1 LCEAIRIRIRYDFQ
15 DENKETRRE
24 RNARFGKESPELI
37 ITAQWQYLWD
47 WYEALSAGVGRA
59 VDGVCNPI
67 PWSEF
72 LAWSSVSGVV
82 VHPSEYAILR
92 AMDAVFCEEM
102 NKEFSD
108 YRARLDAKT
117 RPDAEK

>member
-1 LCEAIRIRIRYDFQ
+1 MCEAIRIRIRYDFQ

-102 NKEFSD
+102 NKEFTA
-108 YRARLDAKT
+108 YRDRLDAKHN
-117 RPDAEK
+117 KK